1 MDKFK
6 IKMIVRMRLGMPDL
20 HIARLQFR
28 WLDGRYITLS
38 NFSAYTEEEARGK
51 AEAAINALNA
61 N

>member
-1 MDKFK
+1 
-6 IKMIVRMRLGMPDL
+6 MIVRMRLGMPDL

-51 AEAAINALNA
+51 AEAAINALTA